1 MKYFFLKKSER
12 RAVILLGGASMVRIP
27 LADGSSTENPELQ
40 LVAEVDARLASRL
53 TVALNEVGRVGD
65 EAPDRM
71 RWIVRDFNQHRHN
84 KTEPWLPVNWH
95 RYAIGEVPTID

>member
-27 LADGSSTENPELQ
+27 LADGSATENPELQ

-95 RYAIGEVPTID
+95 RYAIGEVPKL